1 MVGHF
6 IPVLNSRK
14 HLFLFSEI
22 TQSYEATNPN
32 PPLPISPISKPGPE
46 ENEMPGFHLNLYEI
60 IIQ

>member
-14 HLFLFSEI
+14 HILLFLEI
-22 TQSYEATNPN
+22 TQSYEATNPTP
-32 PPLPISPISKPGPE
+32 PPLFTISKPGPE
-46 ENEMPGFHLNLYEI
+46 ENQIPGFHLNLYEI